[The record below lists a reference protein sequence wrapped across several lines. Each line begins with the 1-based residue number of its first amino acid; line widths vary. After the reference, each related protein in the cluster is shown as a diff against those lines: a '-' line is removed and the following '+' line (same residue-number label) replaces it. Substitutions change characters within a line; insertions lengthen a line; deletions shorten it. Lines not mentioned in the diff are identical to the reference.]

1 MCTAWSDVAGCGLV
15 RCKFLE
21 EKGGDKRVTDSRKS
35 CPMRHENGNCTVAGG
50 FCTAVNDHICEALHN
65 AFDCGYRS
73 ALRQQEQE
81 RKAATGEG
89 LRCKYIV
96 RKADT
101 GEGVDGCFVLRP
113 DRDRAAVAALRAY
126 ATATDNDV
134 LATDILNWVG
144 QESNEPLTLAEL
156 REMGGEPVWIKL
168 FDPDEEFWVL
178 RNEWVD
184 TRNPE
189 PMILFHMRWYSHADY
204 GKTWLAYSQK
214 PEEGTV

>member
-1 MCTAWSDVAGCGLV
+1 MQNDQEVVQYWEQFDAEIDDIYDTASEEERAV
-15 RCKFLE
+15 LE
-21 EKGGDKRVTDSRKS
+21 EQRK
-35 CPMRHENGNCTVAGG
+35 MVEFT
-50 FCTAVNDHICEALHN
+50 I
-65 AFDCGYRS
+65 S

-81 RKAATGEG
+81 RKTTTSEG

-101 GEGVDGCFVLRP
+101 LEGVDGCFVLRP

-126 ATATDNDV
+126 AAATDNDD

-144 QESNEPLTLAEL
+144 HERNEPLPLDEL
-156 REMGGEPVWIKL
+156 RQMDGEPVWIKL

-189 PMILFHMRWYSHADY
+189 PLILFHMRWYSHADY
-204 GKTWLAYSQK
+204 GKTWLAYRRK
-214 PEEGTV
+214 PEEGSADG

>member
-1 MCTAWSDVAGCGLV
+1 MGMTTNEAIEILRKNRPTSDPRPCGMEL
-15 RCKFLE
+15 C
-21 EKGGDKRVTDSRKS
+21 D
-35 CPMRHENGNCTVAGG
+35 
-50 FCTAVNDHICEALHN
+50 AVDMAI
-65 AFDCGYRS
+65 S

-126 ATATDNDV
+126 AAATDNDV

-144 QESNEPLTLAEL
+144 HESNEPLTLDEL
-156 REMGGEPVWIKL
+156 RKMDGE
-168 FDPDEEFWVL
+168 DE
-178 RNEWVD
+178 
-184 TRNPE
+184 
-189 PMILFHMRWYSHADY
+189 
-204 GKTWLAYSQK
+204 K
-214 PEEGTV
+214 

>member
-1 MCTAWSDVAGCGLV
+1 
-15 RCKFLE
+15 
-21 EKGGDKRVTDSRKS
+21 
-35 CPMRHENGNCTVAGG
+35 
-50 FCTAVNDHICEALHN
+50 LHN